1 MGLHDAHLRISQGL
15 CRDLLIHE
23 GDANA
28 VETSCIAICFL
39 GISTP
44 SANQKEQSG

>member
-1 MGLHDAHLRISQGL
+1 MRILEFHKGFA
-15 CRDLLIHE
+15 RDLLIHE